1 VGHRRL
7 AWTKNKLGQPTNSPN
22 LTAIGLDSPEYFL
35 RTAKF
40 GSNVFPVLAIARAW
54 VKLSSGTLKEFLSPK
69 FFGRVAGAGK
79 GNRLKNDFF
88 VPLSIGE
95 RSRYLKILDSSLR
108 SE

>member
-40 GSNVFPVLAIARAW
+40 WSIVFPLQAIARAS
-54 VKLSSGTLKEFLSPK
+54 VKLSSGTLKEFLSLK

-79 GNRLKNDFF
+79 GALGKKYFA
-88 VPLSIGE
+88 VQIQA
-95 RSRYLKILDSSLR
+95 
-108 SE
+108 